1 MKVFNKTNIVWL
13 ILIVLAFVL
22 IELGVNLGFVSP
34 VMQQTLVT
42 IMINIMLAVGLNLI
56 VGFSGQL
63 ALGHAGFMAIGAYA
77 TGIITRM
84 NPTMPFFLVS
94 VLVGALVAGVIA
106 FIVGFPTLRLKGDY
120 LAIATLGVAEI
131 IRVAILNMEDLTNG
145 AAGLS
150 GIPIYLMNWRTAM
163 IFTVLVILIITNYI
177 RSSRGRAT
185 IGVREDEIATE
196 SLGINTTK
204 MKVIAFVIGAMTA
217 AVAGSVHAT
226 YLGVINP
233 SQFGFDRSIDILIT
247 VVFGGIGSI
256 TGSVI
261 AGAVLGFLNLYL
273 QSFGALR
280 MIIYA
285 LALIAIM
292 IFKPSGLMG
301 GKEFKLSRLLKREQ
315 DLPGSTVKQV
325 KQNEELE

>member
-1 MKVFNKTNIVWL
+1 MKLFNRTNITWL
-13 ILIVLAFVL
+13 ILIILTFVL
-22 IELGVNLGFVSP
+22 LEIGVTTGFTSP

-77 TGIITRM
+77 TGIMTRQSP
-84 NPTMPFFLVS
+84 NFISFILS
-94 VLVGALVAGVIA
+94 VLAGAVIAGIVA
-106 FIVGFPTLRLKGDY
+106 FIVGYPTLRLKGDY

-131 IRVAILNMEDLTNG
+131 IRVAILNMEGLTNG

-150 GIPIYLMNWRTAM
+150 GIPIYLMNWRTATV
-163 IFTVLVILIITNYI
+163 FTVIVVIFVLNYI

-185 IGVREDEIATE
+185 IAVREDEIATE

-204 MKVIAFVIGAMTA
+204 MKVAAFVIGAMAA

-226 YLGVINP
+226 NLGVINP
-233 SQFGFDRSIDILIT
+233 SQFGFDRSIDVLIT

-256 TGSVI
+256 TGSIV
-261 AGAVLGFLNLYL
+261 AGFILGILNLYL
-273 QSFGALR
+273 QQFGALR

-285 LALIAIM
+285 IALIGIM
-292 IFKPSGLMG
+292 IFKPSGLLG
-301 GKEFKLSRLLKREQ
+301 GREFSLSTLLGREE
-315 DLPGSTVKQV
+315 DRPGFIKSLK
-325 KQNEELE
+325 KKD

>member
-1 MKVFNKTNIVWL
+1 MKVFNRTNLTWL
-13 ILIVLAFVL
+13 VCIVLAFVL
-22 IELGVNLGFVSP
+22 VELGVNFGVISP
-34 VMQQTLVT
+34 VMQQTLVN

-77 TGIITRM
+77 TGIMTRQ
-84 NPTMPFFLVS
+84 NPNFPTFLFS
-94 VLVGALVAGVIA
+94 VLVGVLVAGLIA
-106 FIVGFPTLRLKGDY
+106 FLVGYPTLRLKGDY
-120 LAIATLGVAEI
+120 LAIATLGVSEI

-150 GIPIYLMNWRTAM
+150 GIPIHLMNWRTAM
-163 IFTVLVILIITNYI
+163 IFAILVVITVSNYVN
-177 RSSRGRAT
+177 SSKGRAT
-185 IGVREDEIATE
+185 IAVREDEIATE

-204 MKVIAFVIGAMTA
+204 VKVIAFVIGAMTA

-233 SQFGFDRSIDILIT
+233 SQFNFDRSIDVLIT

-261 AGAVLGFLNLYL
+261 AGFILGFINLYL
-273 QSFGALR
+273 QQFGSLR

-285 LALIAIM
+285 IALIIIM

-301 GKEFKLSRLLKREQ
+301 GREFSMTRLLKRPQ
-315 DLPGSTVKQV
+315 DQPGFIRQLKD
-325 KQNEELE
+325 KD